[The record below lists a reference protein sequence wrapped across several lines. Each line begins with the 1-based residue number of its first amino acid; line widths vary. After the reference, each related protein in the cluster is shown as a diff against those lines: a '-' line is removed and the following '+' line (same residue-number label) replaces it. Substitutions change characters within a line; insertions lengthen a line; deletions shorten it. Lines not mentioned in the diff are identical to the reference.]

1 MSTCSRFPI
10 ILTGY
15 PLSASFER
23 ALRDSFGPQT
33 QTVTAAQLRANSSW
47 GLVKHLWSLRGA
59 PMVLPVEEDHSAVL
73 LPVLKLLAAC
83 TRSREICV
91 VRPDLKR
98 EAVGRLR
105 IAQDVVRFVGASIA
119 CRWAA
124 RRSQRELAV
133 LVNQPRQPAK
143 PLPAGGGVLYL
154 KTNLWFG
161 IKAGGSIGHIA
172 GVVNALQRG
181 GHPVSFASAEPP
193 VMIDPGVRLMNIPA
207 PSAFGLPYELN
218 NYRFQ
223 QNFQQARPLH
233 DTLKSTQLIYQ
244 RLSAANYLGA
254 VLSRQYQ
261 VPLVVEYNGSEVW
274 VAKNWGRG
282 LQFHEL
288 ATMAEEAMLRH
299 AHLVVTVSD
308 VLRDELIERGVEAG
322 RVVSYPNCIDP
333 NVFDPARFTAEQT
346 AALRRQHGIAED
358 ALLVT
363 FVGTFGQ
370 WHGAE
375 KLAEAIARL
384 WREQPEWLARSKMH
398 FLFVGDGLTRPL
410 VEQIIRDAGAQSLCT
425 HAGLVPQPQAPL
437 YLAASDILASPHVP
451 NADGSR
457 FFGSPTKL
465 FEYMAMAKPI
475 LASDLEQIGEVL
487 RPGLRVGD
495 WPSEGPTPASRQ
507 VALMARPGEVD
518 DLVDGLRFL
527 AMQPEWRRTL
537 AANARAVA
545 LEKYTWDKHVQV
557 ILDALPQEARA

>member
-1 MSTCSRFPI
+1 MTKAAAMPI

-15 PLSASFER
+15 PLSATFER
-23 ALRDSFGPQT
+23 ALRDTLGSQPQI
-33 QTVTAAQLRANSSW
+33 VTAAQLRTRNTL
-47 GLVKHLWSLRGA
+47 GLVKYLWSLRGD
-59 PMVLPVEEDHSAVL
+59 PLVLPVEEEHSAVL

-83 TRSREICV
+83 TRSKTICV
-91 VRPDLKR
+91 IRPDLTR
-98 EAVGRLR
+98 ETVGRGR
-105 IAQDVVRFVGASIA
+105 IAWDVIRFLGASLA
-119 CRWAA
+119 CLWAA
-124 RRSQRELAV
+124 SRSRRELAS
-133 LVNQPRQPAK
+133 LVDQARIDAK
-143 PLPAGGGVLYL
+143 PLPEGGAVLYL

-172 GVVNALQRG
+172 GVVNAFQRG
-181 GHPVSFASAEPP
+181 GHPVTFASAEPP
-193 VMIDPGVRLMNIPA
+193 VMIDEGVRLMDVRP
-207 PSAFGLPYELN
+207 PKAFGLPYELN

-223 QNFQQARPLH
+223 QNFQREPRLH
-233 DTLKSTQLIYQ
+233 ATLAQSRLIYQ

-254 VLSRQYQ
+254 VLSRQYGL
-261 VPLVVEYNGSEVW
+261 PLVVEYNGSEVW

-282 LQFHEL
+282 LQFHAL

-308 VLRDELIERGVEAG
+308 VLRDELIERGVEPQ

-333 NVFDPARFTAEQT
+333 RVFDPARFDALQTAE
-346 AALRRQHGIAED
+346 LRRTLGIADD

-384 WREQPEWLARSKMH
+384 AQEKPDWLERSRMH
-398 FLFVGDGLTRPL
+398 FLFVGDGLTRPR
-410 VEQIIRDAGAQSLCT
+410 VEEIVRDAGAQSLCT
-425 HAGLVPQPQAPL
+425 YAGLVPQSQAPL
-437 YLAASDILASPHVP
+437 YLAASDILVSPHVP

-495 WPSEGPTPASRQ
+495 WPVDGPSPSHRE
-507 VALMARPGEVD
+507 VALMARPGSVD
-518 DLVDGLRFL
+518 DLIEGLRFL
-527 AMQPEWRRTL
+527 AAQPEWRRTL
-537 AANARAVA
+537 ADNARAVA

-557 ILDALPQEARA
+557 ILDALPGGARA

>member
-1 MSTCSRFPI
+1 MSSRSTVPI
-10 ILTGY
+10 VLTGY
-15 PLSASFER
+15 PLSAAFER
-23 ALRDSFGPQT
+23 ALRDDFGPQM
-33 QTVTAAQLRANSSW
+33 QIVTAAQLRARSTW
-47 GLVKHLWSLRGA
+47 GLIRHLWSLRGA
-59 PMVLPVEEDHSAVL
+59 PLVLPVEEDHSAVL

-83 TRSREICV
+83 TRSRTICV
-91 VRPDLKR
+91 VRPDLGR
-98 EAVGRLR
+98 ETVGRAR
-105 IAQDVVRFVGASIA
+105 IALDVVRFVGASIA
-119 CRWAA
+119 CLWAA
-124 RRSQRELAV
+124 ERSKRELKR
-133 LVNQPRQPAK
+133 LVNEPRLEAK
-143 PLPAGGGVLYL
+143 PLPEGGAVLYL

-193 VMIDPGVRLMNIPA
+193 VMIDPDVRLMAVKP

-223 QNFQQARPLH
+223 QNFQRARPLH
-233 DTLKSTQLIYQ
+233 DTLAGTQLIYQ

-254 VLSRQYQ
+254 VLSRHYQ

-282 LQFHEL
+282 LQFHAL
-288 ATMAEEAMLRH
+288 ATRAEEAMLRH

-308 VLRDELIERGVEAG
+308 VLRDELVERGVEPR

-333 NVFDPARFTAEQT
+333 RVFDPARFDAGQT
-346 AALRRQHGIAED
+346 AALRRELGIAED

-384 WREQPEWLARSKMH
+384 ARERPAWLASSRLH

-410 VEQIIRDAGAQSLCT
+410 VEQIIREAGAESLCT

-465 FEYMAMAKPI
+465 FEYMAMGKPI
-475 LASDLEQIGEVL
+475 LASALEQIGEVL
-487 RPGLRVGD
+487 RPGLRVGE
-495 WPSEGPTPASRQ
+495 WPGEHPSASSRE
-507 VALMARPGEVD
+507 VALLARPGEVD
-518 DLVDGLRFL
+518 DLIEGLRFL
-527 AMQPEWRRTL
+527 ATQPEWRRTL
-537 AANARAVA
+537 GRNARTVA

-557 ILDALPQEARA
+557 ILDALDNGARA

>member
-1 MSTCSRFPI
+1 MNSNVSPI

-23 ALRDSFGPQT
+23 ALREALGAQPQI
-33 QTVTAAQLRANSSW
+33 VTAAQLRARNTL
-47 GLVKHLWSLRGA
+47 GLVKYLWSLRGD
-59 PMVLPVEEDHSAVL
+59 PLVLPVEEEHSAVL

-83 TRSREICV
+83 TRSKTICV
-91 VRPDLKR
+91 VRPDLTR
-98 EAVGRLR
+98 ETVGRGR
-105 IAQDVVRFVGASIA
+105 IAWDVVRFLGASLA
-119 CRWAA
+119 CLWAA
-124 RRSQRELAV
+124 SRSRRELAG
-133 LVNQPRQPAK
+133 LVDQARIDAK
-143 PLPAGGGVLYL
+143 LLPEGGAVLYL

-172 GVVNALQRG
+172 GVVNAFQRG
-181 GHPVSFASAEPP
+181 GHPVTFASAEPP
-193 VMIDPGVRLMNIPA
+193 VMIDDGVRLMDVRP
-207 PSAFGLPYELN
+207 PKAFGLPYELN

-223 QNFQQARPLH
+223 QNFQREPRLH
-233 DTLKSTQLIYQ
+233 ATLAQSRLIYQ

-254 VLSRQYQ
+254 VLSRQYGL
-261 VPLVVEYNGSEVW
+261 PLVVEYNGSEVW

-282 LQFHEL
+282 LQFHAL

-308 VLRDELIERGVEAG
+308 VLRDELIERGVEPQ

-333 NVFDPARFTAEQT
+333 RVFDPARFDIRQT
-346 AALRRQHGIAED
+346 TELRGKLGIADD

-384 WREQPEWLARSKMH
+384 AQEKPDWLARSRMH
-398 FLFVGDGLTRPL
+398 FLFVGDGLTRPR
-410 VEQIIRDAGAQSLCT
+410 VEEIVRDAGAQSLCT
-425 HAGLVPQPQAPL
+425 YAGLVPQSQAPL
-437 YLAASDILASPHVP
+437 YLAASDILVSPHVP

-487 RPGLRVGD
+487 QPGLRVGD
-495 WPSEGPTPASRQ
+495 WPVDGPSSSSRQ
-507 VALMARPGEVD
+507 VALMARPGSVD
-518 DLVDGLRFL
+518 DLIEGLRFL
-527 AMQPEWRRTL
+527 AAQPEWRRTL
-537 AANARAVA
+537 ADNARAVA

-557 ILDALPQEARA
+557 ILDALPGGGRA